1 MEQQNGKTLP
11 AYRSPEFFFIYL
23 PGTVQMQKMS
33 KKFSDIHMS
42 CVSYVET
49 FQSFQTG
56 ICWIRIYS
64 MPGEKIYKKGEKENE
79 KETQY
84 PHSIDASGP
93 CHRPDGFGRLQPFLV
108 SDQQYKCR
116 MYRGRIHKVLLY

>member
-49 FQSFQTG
+49 FQSFQNG
-56 ICWIRIYS
+56 NMLDPNIFHAGR
-64 MPGEKIYKKGEKENE
+64 KKPQKRRERK
-79 KETQY
+79 
-84 PHSIDASGP
+84 
-93 CHRPDGFGRLQPFLV
+93 
-108 SDQQYKCR
+108 
-116 MYRGRIHKVLLY
+116 